1 MSIYCVSIGEREYNV
16 QITDARVLVNG
27 EPVKADLAPLN
38 GNGLHVL
45 RQGNSNREF
54 YLNPQ
59 AQGLYEVLA
68 EGQRVLARVDLAG
81 RRARR
86 RDAAQAGDVVAPM
99 PGMVVNVLA
108 KAGEYVEK
116 DQVLVVLESM
126 KMQMQL
132 KAPFAGRVARV
143 AAVIGAQVEKGA
155 VLAQVSE
162 ALSGQH
168 NPT

>member
-16 QITDARVLVNG
+16 QILDSHVLVDG

-38 GNGLHVL
+38 GNGLHVF
-45 RQGNSNREF
+45 RQGNRSREF
-54 YLNPQ
+54 YLNSQ
-59 AQGLYEVLA
+59 AQGMYEVLA
-68 EGQRVLARVDLAG
+68 EGRRVLARVDLAG

-86 RDAAQAGDVVAPM
+86 KDAVQAGAVVAPM
-99 PGMVVNVLA
+99 PGIVVNVLV

-116 DQVLVVLESM
+116 DQALVVLESM

-143 AAVIGAQVEKGA
+143 AAVIGAQMEKGA
-155 VLAQVSE
+155 VLIQVVEDESST
-162 ALSGQH
+162 L
-168 NPT
+168 PL

>member
-16 QITDARVLVNG
+16 QITGSHVLVDG
-27 EPVKADLAPLN
+27 EPVKADLVSLN
-38 GNGLHVL
+38 GNGLHVF
-45 RQGNSNREF
+45 RQGNRSREF

-59 AQGLYEVLA
+59 AQGNVEVLA
-68 EGQRVLARVDLAG
+68 EGRRVLAHVDLAG

-86 RDAAQAGDVVAPM
+86 KDAAQAGEVVAPM
-99 PGMVVNVLA
+99 PGLVVNVLV

-132 KAPFAGRVARV
+132 KAPFTGHITQVTTTV
-143 AAVIGAQVEKGA
+143 GAQVEKGA
-155 VLAQVSE
+155 TLVQVRE
-162 ALSGQH
+162 A
-168 NPT
+168 

>member
-16 QITDARVLVNG
+16 QITDTLVLVNG

-45 RQGNSNREF
+45 RQGNCNREF

-59 AQGLYEVLA
+59 THGLYEVLA

-86 RDAAQAGDVVAPM
+86 TDIAQAGDVIAPM
-99 PGMVVNVLA
+99 PGMVVNVLV

-116 DQVLVVLESM
+116 DQTLVVLESM

-155 VLAQVSE
+155 VLAQVD
-162 ALSGQH
+162 G
-168 NPT
+168 

>member
-16 QITDARVLVNG
+16 QITDSHVLVDG
-27 EPVKADLAPLN
+27 EPVKADLVSLN
-38 GNGLHVL
+38 GNGLHVF
-45 RQGNSNREF
+45 RQGNRSREF

-59 AQGLYEVLA
+59 AQGNVEVLA
-68 EGQRVLARVDLAG
+68 EGRRVLAHVDLAG

-86 RDAAQAGDVVAPM
+86 KDAAQAGEVVAPM
-99 PGMVVNVLA
+99 PGLVVNVLV

-132 KAPFAGRVARV
+132 KAPFTGRITQVTAT
-143 AAVIGAQVEKGA
+143 IGAQVEKGA
-155 VLAQVSE
+155 TLVQVRE
-162 ALSGQH
+162 A
-168 NPT
+168 